1 MEIMTITT
9 KFRCSSTPR
18 GARCTAAVEVAAEL
32 GEVDGGCPGRG
43 TVEAEVS
50 GGDRF
55 PGLLHAR
62 ERGEDMLLGSGGERW
77 G

>member
-1 MEIMTITT
+1 MCF
-9 KFRCSSTPR
+9 KHQFRCSSTPR
-18 GARCTAAVEVAAEL
+18 RAGCTAAVEVAAEL
-32 GEVDGGCPGRG
+32 REVDGGRPGRG

-62 ERGEDMLLGSGGERW
+62 ERGEDLLLGSGGEGRS
-77 G
+77 